1 MQENTAA
8 EDAQAFGTSPDDP
21 VFAAEQAHLS
31 EVYAELEKM
40 RGELVR
46 KMEAT
51 SAAAARDKLDLLS
64 EISNDFTSDTE
75 TSETYASYG
84 AVNSVIDSYN
94 AQQEVTADKLAR
106 CRLLLRQPYFAKVAL
121 QFKPGQP
128 PKELYSG
135 AAGISDDNYKR
146 LVVDWRSPV
155 AETYYNQSNGAT
167 SYVANGRTID
177 VDLACRRQFDIEA
190 DTLHAYFDT
199 TVAIQDALLLES
211 LSHQRT
217 AQMKAITATIQREQ
231 NEVVRHEDVPALLV
245 VLPKSHRARPER
257 SVPHHAEPDFPHV
270 YRECAARHGRAQ
282 SRNAHVGGIREPR
295 DAARQGRREEERA
308 RLRPVAH

>member
-21 VFAAEQAHLS
+21 VFVTEQAHLS

-121 QFKPGQP
+121 RFKPGQP
-128 PKELYSG
+128 PKELYIG

-167 SYVANGRTID
+167 SYVANGRTIH

-231 NEVVRHEDVPALLV
+231 M
-245 VLPKSHRARPER
+245 KSCATKT
-257 SVPHHAEPDFPHV
+257 FPHSWWQAL
-270 YRECAARHGRAQ
+270 RAAARRACFCSASHTCSTKIAPSSTRAKCSLLRRTRFSAHISRTYFLIWENAIPKRSRGRNSQ
-282 SRNAHVGGIREPR
+282 
-295 DAARQGRREEERA
+295 AA
-308 RLRPVAH
+308 

>member
-21 VFAAEQAHLS
+21 VFVTEQAHLS

-128 PKELYSG
+128 PKELYIG

-167 SYVANGRTID
+167 SYVANGRTIH

-231 NEVVRHEDVPALLV
+231 NEVVRHEDVPGAFGGRHCGQRQDERASAAHRIP
-245 VLPKSHRARPER
+245 VLPKSHRARPKR
-257 SVPHHAEPDFPHV
+257 SVPYYAEPNFPHI
-270 YRECAARHGRAQ
+270 YRERT
-282 SRNAHVGGIREPR
+282 S
-295 DAARQGRREEERA
+295 
-308 RLRPVAH
+308 

>member
-21 VFAAEQAHLS
+21 VFVTEQAHLS

-121 QFKPGQP
+121 HSSPASRPRSFTSAP
-128 PKELYSG
+128 P
-135 AAGISDDNYKR
+135 AF
-146 LVVDWRSPV
+146 P
-155 AETYYNQSNGAT
+155 TTTT
-167 SYVANGRTID
+167 SVSSLTG
-177 VDLACRRQFDIEA
+177 EA
-190 DTLHAYFDT
+190 L
-199 TVAIQDALLLES
+199 
-211 LSHQRT
+211 
-217 AQMKAITATIQREQ
+217 
-231 NEVVRHEDVPALLV
+231 
-245 VLPKSHRARPER
+245 
-257 SVPHHAEPDFPHV
+257 
-270 YRECAARHGRAQ
+270 
-282 SRNAHVGGIREPR
+282 
-295 DAARQGRREEERA
+295 
-308 RLRPVAH
+308 

>member
-21 VFAAEQAHLS
+21 VFATEQAHLS

-106 CRLLLRQPYFAKVAL
+106 CRLLLRQPYFAKIAL

-128 PKELYSG
+128 PKELYIG

-167 SYVANGRTID
+167 SYVANGRTIH

-231 NEVVRHEDVPALLV
+231 NEVVRDRKSV
-245 VLPKSHRARPER
+245 V
-257 SVPHHAEPDFPHV
+257 
-270 YRECAARHGRAQ
+270 
-282 SRNAHVGGIREPR
+282 
-295 DAARQGRREEERA
+295 
-308 RLRPVAH
+308 

>member
-1 MQENTAA
+1 
-8 EDAQAFGTSPDDP
+8 
-21 VFAAEQAHLS
+21 
-31 EVYAELEKM
+31 M

-128 PKELYSG
+128 PKELYIG
-135 AAGISDDNYKR
+135 AAGISDDNYKF
-146 LVVDWRSPV
+146 LVADWRSPV

-167 SYVANGRTID
+167 SWCGKTGEPFMLTSRADASSTSKPTRSTPISTPPSPFRTRFCSNRFRIS
-177 VDLACRRQFDIEA
+177 A
-190 DTLHAYFDT
+190 
-199 TVAIQDALLLES
+199 
-211 LSHQRT
+211 
-217 AQMKAITATIQREQ
+217 
-231 NEVVRHEDVPALLV
+231 
-245 VLPKSHRARPER
+245 
-257 SVPHHAEPDFPHV
+257 PHK
-270 YRECAARHGRAQ
+270 
-282 SRNAHVGGIREPR
+282 
-295 DAARQGRREEERA
+295 
-308 RLRPVAH
+308 